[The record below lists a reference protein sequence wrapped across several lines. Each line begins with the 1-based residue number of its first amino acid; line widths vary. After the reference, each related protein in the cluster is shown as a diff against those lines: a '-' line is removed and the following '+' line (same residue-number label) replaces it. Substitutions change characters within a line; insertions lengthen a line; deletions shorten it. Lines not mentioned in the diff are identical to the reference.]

1 MKKTKLSVRVQLL
14 GLALLPMAI
23 IAIVMA
29 IVAITSIKSGM
40 EKEMLEGLEGIAE
53 VYCDQVKDMEREVAD
68 NAFED
73 DLKKMSG
80 YDFTYFD
87 GSVRANTS
95 VVKKDG
101 TRPIG
106 VPASDAV
113 IAACLN
119 GGQIFTSTSTDV
131 AGMDYCV
138 AYIPVK
144 KDGKTVGMAFAGKP
158 RANVEAQIKKSISL
172 IVILAV
178 AVFVVIGLI
187 AIKIATSFIK
197 VIKENQRIIEHLA
210 NGEFVKAEGFLDR
223 KDELGDILRA
233 SNSLSEELQGIV
245 EGIKEVSLE
254 VDEKSN
260 DLASTADQISRTT
273 DGVSTAIMDIAKGA
287 TEQADAIQSAN
298 SNVGSIADAI
308 GSVQTNSGDLSGT
321 ADTMHNDSQTSSDQL
336 AKLSRSSEEMDA
348 NIKEITERINSTSA
362 AVEEINEKVDSI
374 TNIASQTNLLALNA
388 SIEAARAGEAG
399 RGFAVVAEEIGHLAT
414 SSSDTANEIREAM
427 QTLLGESQQAVA
439 KAKDV
444 QNANTEQQEII
455 RATVESI
462 DSLIGGV
469 ESTVVGI
476 SSISSNAESCV
487 GAKNIVV
494 DAMESLS
501 AISQQNAASTE
512 QTSASMEELNETIS
526 TLAES
531 AEDLNG
537 ISKKLDEKLSFF
549 K

>member
-1 MKKTKLSVRVQLL
+1 MKRRKLGVRVQLL
-14 GLALLPMAI
+14 TLALLPMAV
-23 IAIVMA
+23 IAIAMA
-29 IVAITSIKSGM
+29 IVAVVSIQKGM
-40 EKEMLEGLEGIAE
+40 EMEMLEGLEGIAE
-53 VYCDQVKDMEREVAD
+53 VYCDQVKNLEREVAD
-68 NAFED
+68 NALED
-73 DLKKMSG
+73 ELKKMSG

-106 VPASDAV
+106 VPAADAV

-119 GGQIFTSTSTDV
+119 GGQVYTSTSTDV

-158 RANVEAQIKKSISL
+158 RANVEAQIKKSITI
-172 IVILAV
+172 IVLV
-178 AVFVVIGLI
+178 AVIVFLVVGLI
-187 AIKIATSFIK
+187 AIRVASTFIN
-197 VIKENQRIIEHLA
+197 VIHENLYLSQHLS
-210 NGEFVKAEGFLDR
+210 NGEFVTVDRYLDR
-223 KDELGDILRA
+223 QDELGDMLRA
-233 SNSLSEELQGIV
+233 NNNLSKKLNEIV
-245 EGIKEVSLE
+245 EGIKEVSQE
-254 VDEKSN
+254 VDEKST

-273 DGVSTAIMDIAKGA
+273 DGVSTAILDIAKGA

-298 SNVGSIADAI
+298 SNVGNIAEAI
-308 GSVQTNSGDLSGT
+308 GSVQSNSGDLTGT
-321 ADTMHNDSQTSSDQL
+321 ADTMHTDSQTSSDHL

-362 AVEEINEKVDSI
+362 AVAEINEKVDSI

-444 QNANTEQQEII
+444 QDANTEQQEII
-455 RATVESI
+455 KETVASI

-469 ESTVVGI
+469 ESTVAGI

-487 GAKNIVV
+487 GAKDIVV

-537 ISKKLDEKLSFF
+537 ISKKLDEKLAFF